1 MESPELA
8 VILINL
14 VIVLVA
20 YLLVYP
26 RFAGSNGAKI
36 SQNDVVASA
45 VSLLVVGSV
54 YWGSGQEFNTLVMT
68 LNWFWFT
75 VLTFIV
81 IEIPVAIW
89 YYRKHDV
96 FD

>member
-20 YLLVYP
+20 YLWIYP

-36 SQNDVVASA
+36 SQNDIVASA

-54 YWGSGQEFNTLVMT
+54 YWGSGQEFNALVMT
-68 LNWFWFT
+68 LNWLWFT
-75 VLTFIV
+75 VLSFIV
-81 IEIPVAIW
+81 IEIPVAVW
-89 YYRKHDV
+89 YYRKYDV
-96 FD
+96 FH